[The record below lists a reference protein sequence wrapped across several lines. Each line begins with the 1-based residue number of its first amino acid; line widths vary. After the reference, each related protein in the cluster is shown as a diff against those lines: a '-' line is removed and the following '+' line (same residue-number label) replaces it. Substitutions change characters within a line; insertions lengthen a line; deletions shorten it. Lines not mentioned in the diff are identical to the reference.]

1 LRPPHFLCVFL
12 CVMTTSVPLDVG
24 KYALLG
30 VGSSAYS
37 TQIGEVV
44 IVIEHKVNAGSS
56 TLNMTTVAV
65 VKDMITANVIAAEAY
80 VSGDATVA
88 PALLRA
94 TEAVKFT
101 DLTNRAL
108 GALMGAGLWKNLF
121 DASTPVL
128 KPAALAPAGTAR
140 PDPAAGLFG
149 MTFSASLP
157 VIENNAIVMIEGT
170 WKVENRVSAGKLT
183 LTSTVGGTAYST
195 ELADAEVSKFTTRRA
210 VTDCAF
216 DVSAYA
222 NVRKSLECLLA
233 GDELQAR
240 VIFKLSQDLGVPVH
254 AEALKDDATD
264 SVLRRHSASLV
275 NAWDSWFDFLLAS
288 GRVSVIIRCPDRSQV
303 LVQLRAAKAAFESA
317 TPPPPLAGQLG
328 GGLGLPFPAAA
339 GATASGAL
347 PASGIVISTTS
358 TPRLE
363 ALLSLAV
370 DQMTQDTFCNDVM
383 VMVEPDVAVRTM
395 VCAHPDAMQAQIER
409 WLRPFGAATDP
420 ILVRGKTGSQSAGE
434 LLTFCLGLRASAS
447 PNPASSSGLG
457 AGVALQRVRVNVR
470 SSTDSEQSTLSEAD
484 RRDRT
489 QLQSDIQALENDA
502 TALKRLAE
510 MKAIADV
517 GGKVSIEKVQ
527 SLVDGESDGA
537 LRRLVYS
544 APDPGSV
551 TVDAEPDT
559 VHALVSIRG
568 LLDSRLERSVCGA
581 KTSISSDQVV
591 RQLRWIRLR
600 RIGRV
605 RLPELMDVSDSGTE
619 ASPLAQFAKM
629 ERGAAVSLFTMA
641 LSRLQNAWVFSSPAH
656 GGQAMMF
663 ISALQSKCIEALSD
677 GVSWADV
684 GIFYRAV
691 IRRVDR
697 GSNGFAGNVSVV
709 EAPDPSWAT
718 DHTLEWV
725 SDLRQKVGEA
735 KSDAK
740 HQSRIDSLISQG
752 AAAAKGSDAKAKA
765 KETAATQQPMTP
777 EEKAAAA
784 EKKRKADSNRDKK
797 KAKQAKKAAAPV
809 GGGAPPAAAAQGGAA
824 ANASLGLDFD
834 LTAETAK
841 LEATMGKDAAG
852 KSPCYF
858 HHTAGKKC
866 RYEADQCK
874 RYH

>member
-1 LRPPHFLCVFL
+1 
-12 CVMTTSVPLDVG
+12 MTTSVPLDVG

-56 TLNMTTVAV
+56 TGNLTTVAV
-65 VKDMITANVIAAEAY
+65 VKDMVTANIIAVDAY

-94 TEAVKFT
+94 AEAVKFT
-101 DLTNRAL
+101 DLNNRSL
-108 GALMGAGLWKNLF
+108 GALMGAGMWKNLF
-121 DASTPVL
+121 DAATPVL
-128 KPAALAPAGTAR
+128 KPLASALPGPARA
-140 PDPAAGLFG
+140 DPAAGQFG
-149 MTFSASLP
+149 KTFAASLP
-157 VIENNAIVMIEGT
+157 VIENGSISMIDGT
-170 WKVENRVSAGKLT
+170 WKIDGRGSAGKLT
-183 LTSTVGGTAYST
+183 LTSTVGGIAYST
-195 ELADAEVSKFTTRRA
+195 ELADADVLKFTTART

-216 DVSAYA
+216 DVSAYTNA
-222 NVRKSLECLLA
+222 RKALHGLLS

-240 VIFKLSQDLGVPVH
+240 EIFELSKELGVPVQ
-254 AEALKDDATD
+254 AEALKHDASD
-264 SVLRRHSASLV
+264 SVLRRHSANLV
-275 NAWDSWFDFLLAS
+275 DSWDSWLGFLLSS
-288 GRVSVIIRCPDRSQV
+288 GKVSAISLCPDRSAV
-303 LVQLRAAKAAFESA
+303 LVQLRSAKAVFEASM
-317 TPPPPLAGQLG
+317 PPPPLAIPLG
-328 GGLGLPFPAAA
+328 GGLGLQTPPL
-339 GATASGAL
+339 SSAL
-347 PASGIVISTTS
+347 ADAMPASTN

-370 DQMTQDTFCNDVM
+370 DQAAQDTFCKDVM
-383 VMVEPDVAVRTM
+383 VMVEPDVAVRQM
-395 VCAHPDAMQAQIER
+395 VCAHADAMQAQIER
-409 WLRPFGAATDP
+409 WLRPFGTATDP
-420 ILVRGKTGSQSAGE
+420 ILMRGRTGGQSAGE
-434 LLTFCLGLRASAS
+434 LLTFCLGLRASAA
-447 PNPASSSGLG
+447 PNPVSSSGLG

-502 TALKRLAE
+502 AALKRLSD

-527 SLVDGESDGA
+527 SLVDMESDGA

-605 RLPELMDVSDSGTE
+605 RLPELMDESDAGTE
-619 ASPLAQFAKM
+619 AAPLAQFAKM

-677 GVSWADV
+677 GVTWADV
-684 GIFYRAV
+684 GIFYRSV

-697 GSNGFAGNVSVV
+697 GANGYAGNVSVI
-709 EAPDPSWAT
+709 EAPDPAWAT

-735 KSDAK
+735 KSDSR
-740 HQSRIDSLISQG
+740 HQARIDTLISQG
-752 AAAAKGSDAKAKA
+752 AAAAKGAEVKAKA
-765 KETAATQQPMTP
+765 AATTTTQQPLSA
-777 EEKAAAA
+777 EAKAAAA
-784 EKKRKADSNRDKK
+784 DKKRKADANREKKAAK
-797 KAKQAKKAAAPV
+797 KAKAAGGAVAPV
-809 GGGAPPAAAAQGGAA
+809 AAVGAKPPAVAALA
-824 ANASLGLDFD
+824 LDFD
-834 LTAETAK
+834 LAAETAK

-858 HHTAGKKC
+858 HHTVGRKC
-866 RYEADQCK
+866 RYEAADCK